1 MNGFPLDIVR
11 ILSNVTKMPQK
22 YVCER
27 GTFRSRLSR
36 CVRRN
41 LAPIFCLSI
50 NSLPIFFYRQN
61 NLKFDIIISAYGN

>member
-11 ILSNVTKMPQK
+11 ILSHVTKMPQK

-41 LAPIFCLSI
+41 LAPIFFAD
-50 NSLPIFFYRQN
+50 FFYRQN